1 MLRRN
6 GSELA
11 GNNGRD
17 RIEESRGHRQAD
29 SGEPFTAVR
38 AGQLAGEQD
47 HHAAEGEEQPA
58 PFRKA
63 DAFT

>member
-1 MLRRN
+1 MLRCN
-6 GSELA
+6 GSELT

-38 AGQLAGEQD
+38 VGQLAGEQD
-47 HHAAEGEEQPA
+47 HHAAKGEEQPA
-58 PFRKA
+58 PFHQA
-63 DAFT
+63 DALA